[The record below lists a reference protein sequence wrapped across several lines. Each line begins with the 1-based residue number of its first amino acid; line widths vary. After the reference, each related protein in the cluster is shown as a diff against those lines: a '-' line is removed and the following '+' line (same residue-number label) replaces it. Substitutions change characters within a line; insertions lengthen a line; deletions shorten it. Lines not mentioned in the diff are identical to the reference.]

1 MEFSNLNIDSKDHDV
16 LDSIKCRQIIKEI
29 LDFGVNQNQIETL
42 IKFLALELEN
52 RELMLSIRKIFEE
65 SDNLNIENKPS
76 IEI

>member
-1 MEFSNLNIDSKDHDV
+1 MEFSNLNIGNKDHDV
-16 LDSIKCRQIIKEI
+16 LDAIKCRQIIKEI